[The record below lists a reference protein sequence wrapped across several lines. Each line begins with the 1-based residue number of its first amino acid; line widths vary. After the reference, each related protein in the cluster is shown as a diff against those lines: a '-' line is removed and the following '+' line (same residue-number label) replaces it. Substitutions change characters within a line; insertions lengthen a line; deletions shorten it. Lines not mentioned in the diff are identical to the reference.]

1 MSVLITESVEVAAD
15 GAAITGKGT
24 FYGASVFAGTAKI
37 YDNASTT
44 SGTLLMETALP
55 GLALPFGVRFQNGIF
70 VDLTTGPVTVYFT
83 RGA

>member
-1 MSVLITESVEVAAD
+1 MSVTIVESKEVSAD

-37 YDNASTT
+37 YDDAAAATGN
-44 SGTLLMETALP
+44 LLMETSLP
-55 GLALPFGVRFQNGIF
+55 GLALPFGVRFQNGIY